1 LIDLHTHT
9 TASDGRCTP
18 EELVAKAAAANV
30 RVLGVTDHDT
40 MAGCRTAADACRRA
54 GIEFVPGI
62 EVTAVEGELDVH
74 TLGYFLDVE
83 AAAFQAFLVEQR
95 QHRVN
100 RLIEMTAKLGTYGIH
115 LDINAIIP
123 PNLNDSAKSVG
134 RPLIARAL
142 VAAGHVK
149 HIAEAFDRWLSS
161 GRPAFVPRIGASP
174 REVIARVHGAGG
186 IASLAH
192 PGLLKHD
199 EWIPGY
205 IEAGLD
211 AIEVYHSDHDP
222 AMTAHYLAMARAHGV
237 LVTGGSDYHA
247 DDAHG
252 GGPPGRVS
260 LPADEFERLKKRRSN
275 RRESNESTPC

>member
-9 TASDGRCTP
+9 TASDGRCSP
-18 EELVAKAAAANV
+18 DELVAKAAAARV
-30 RVLGVTDHDT
+30 RVLAVTDHDT
-40 MAGCRTAADACRRA
+40 MAACHAAAAACRRA
-54 GIEFVPGI
+54 GIEFVTGI

-74 TLGYFLDVE
+74 TLGYFLD
-83 AAAFQAFLVEQR
+83 ADSPAFQAFLAEQR

-100 RLIEMTAKLGTYGIH
+100 RLVEMTAKLATFGIH
-115 LDINAIIP
+115 LDIDTIIP

-142 VAAGHVK
+142 VAAGQVK
-149 HIAEAFDRWLSS
+149 NISEAFDRWLSS

-174 REVIARVHGAGG
+174 REVIARVHDAGG
-186 IASLAH
+186 IASIAH

-205 IEAGLD
+205 VEAGLD
-211 AIEVYHSDHDP
+211 AIEVYHSDHD
-222 AMTAHYLAMARAHGV
+222 AVAVARYLAMARAHGL

-252 GGPPGRVS
+252 GGPPGRTS
-260 LPADEFERLKKRRSN
+260 LPEAEYLRLKQR
-275 RRESNESTPC
+275 

>member
-9 TASDGRCTP
+9 TASDGRCSP
-18 EELVAKAAAANV
+18 EELVARAAAANV
-30 RVLGVTDHDT
+30 LVLGVSDHDT
-40 MAGCRTAADACRRA
+40 MAACGAAAEACHRA

-62 EVTAVEGELDVH
+62 EVTAVEDELDVH
-74 TLGYFLDVE
+74 TLGYFLDTE
-83 AAAFQAFLVEQR
+83 STPFQAFLAEQR

-100 RLIEMTAKLGTYGIH
+100 RLVEMTAKLATFGIH
-115 LDINAIIP
+115 LDITTIIP

-149 HIAEAFDRWLSS
+149 NISEAFDRWLSS

-174 REVIARVHGAGG
+174 REVIARIHDAGG

-205 IEAGLD
+205 VAAGLD
-211 AIEVYHSDHDP
+211 AIEVYHSDHDE
-222 AMTAHYLAMARAHGV
+222 AVTAHYLAMARAHGV

-260 LPADEFERLKKRRSN
+260 LPADEFERLKKRQVRV
-275 RRESNESTPC
+275 